1 VVADDGFA
9 PSVPTTK
16 ADFAPDLSE
25 RLSFLQERLTR
36 AFGLYTLL
44 LGTYC
49 TSSPEEEEEK

>member
-36 AFGLYTLL
+36 DNVYIPFY
-44 LGTYC
+44 
-49 TSSPEEEEEK
+49 